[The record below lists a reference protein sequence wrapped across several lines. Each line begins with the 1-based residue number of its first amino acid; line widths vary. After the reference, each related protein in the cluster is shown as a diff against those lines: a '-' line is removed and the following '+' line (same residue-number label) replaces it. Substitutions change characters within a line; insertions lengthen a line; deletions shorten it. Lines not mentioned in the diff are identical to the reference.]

1 MSFLAE
7 PEFWARLWSIVL
19 IDLTLA
25 GDNALVIALAVRSL
39 PRRQQLW
46 GRLLGTLGAV
56 ALRLIFIAVAS
67 AALRIPFVQLIGGL
81 LLVWIAVKLV
91 RGEPGAEHDLRGGT
105 SLANAVWVILVA
117 DAVMSLDNVLGV
129 AAAADG
135 DFRLI
140 VFGITLSLPL
150 VVWGSGL
157 LARLMTRLPW
167 IIRLGGAVLGYVAGE
182 MVVED
187 QALRSR
193 LGDAAEALEPV
204 VPIALALA
212 MAGLGWWFAQKPDR
226 VASSK

>member
-67 AALRIPFVQLIGGL
+67 AALTIPFVQLIGGL

-135 DFRLI
+135 DLRLV

-150 VVWGSGL
+150 VVWGS
-157 LARLMTRLPW
+157 
-167 IIRLGGAVLGYVAGE
+167 
-182 MVVED
+182 
-187 QALRSR
+187 
-193 LGDAAEALEPV
+193 
-204 VPIALALA
+204 
-212 MAGLGWWFAQKPDR
+212 
-226 VASSK
+226 